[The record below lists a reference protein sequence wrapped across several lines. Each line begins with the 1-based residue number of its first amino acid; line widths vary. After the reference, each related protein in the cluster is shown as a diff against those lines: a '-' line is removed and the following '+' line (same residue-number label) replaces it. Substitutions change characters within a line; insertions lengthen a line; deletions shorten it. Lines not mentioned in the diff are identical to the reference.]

1 VECVWLLVAKHGT
14 IATKTR
20 DDGNKTQD
28 DGNKTRDDDDKTRD
42 DDDKTRDNKEKHATI
57 VTRCGMIEMRE
68 HRTAER
74 EE

>member
-1 VECVWLLVAKHGT
+1 MECVWLLVAKHRT

-20 DDGNKTQD
+20 DDGNKM
-28 DGNKTRDDDDKTRD
+28 RDDDDKTRD
-42 DDDKTRDNKEKHATI
+42 DDDKTRDDKEKHATI